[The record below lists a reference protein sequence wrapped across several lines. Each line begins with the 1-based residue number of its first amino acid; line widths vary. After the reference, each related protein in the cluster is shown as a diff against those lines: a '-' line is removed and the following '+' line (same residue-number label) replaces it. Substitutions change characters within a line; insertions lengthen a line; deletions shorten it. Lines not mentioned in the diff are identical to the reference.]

1 MQTVSMTKITKL
13 LNESGV
19 KAQFCMSGGNCGTI
33 YIGETDAEGYA
44 EFAVGPSNYS
54 LDEAWTDICWGK
66 DDCGESDPYFFE
78 NYNVEFTEENVAK
91 LIIADYNKSKVGA

>member
-1 MQTVSMTKITKL
+1 MKTVSMTKITKL
-13 LNESGV
+13 LKESGL
-19 KAQFCMSGGNCGTI
+19 KAEFCMSGGNCGTI

>member
-1 MQTVSMTKITKL
+1 MKTVSMTKITKL
-13 LNESGV
+13 LNQSGV
-19 KAQFCMSGGNCGTI
+19 KAEFCMSGGNCGTI